1 MEKGLL
7 EERRGHRAGRTGWRP
22 AALPFFHPGEPRKV
36 QRAEA
41 RVTGCRGGA
50 GGAGGAVRA
59 GDSLSTRALMHKG
72 SWRRTQS
79 FLITVPSVAVTH
91 VRVPTP
97 TPTQDLAAFSQ
108 LSGSQGAK
116 GAPPRPCLTRPAF

>member
-1 MEKGLL
+1 MNLYTNGNRLSNTEN
-7 EERRGHRAGRTGWRP
+7 
-22 AALPFFHPGEPRKV
+22 KV
-36 QRAEA
+36 MF
-41 RVTGCRGGA
+41 TKA
-50 GGAGGAVRA
+50 GGYTYRHTFCLRFHQA